1 MPGLHVS
8 KAMSKPKKKRTK
20 RYVPRPIGL
29 TRVDRMCITQRIMQP
44 MDSLVEEMERY
55 GTVDTIR
62 GRIVVHDTER
72 QEWYELLPAMRGF
85 LDVFEIWARRHGAV
99 LETTGIRQLASRLEY
114 SAPVTQLELDAAKRD
129 LNQIRTI
136 LQRADLHTLTEAIR
150 DADIKIA
157 IESREKE

>member
-1 MPGLHVS
+1 
-8 KAMSKPKKKRTK
+8 MSKPKKKRNK

-29 TRVDRMCITQRIMQP
+29 TRVDRLCITQRIMQP
-44 MDSLVEEMERY
+44 MDSLIENMERY

-62 GRIVVHDTER
+62 NRVVVHDPEK
-72 QEWYELLPAMRGF
+72 QEWYELLPAARGF
-85 LDVFEIWARRHGAV
+85 LDVFEIWARRYNAV
-99 LETTGIRQLASRLEY
+99 LETTGIRQLVSRLEY

-157 IESREKE
+157 IENREKWK